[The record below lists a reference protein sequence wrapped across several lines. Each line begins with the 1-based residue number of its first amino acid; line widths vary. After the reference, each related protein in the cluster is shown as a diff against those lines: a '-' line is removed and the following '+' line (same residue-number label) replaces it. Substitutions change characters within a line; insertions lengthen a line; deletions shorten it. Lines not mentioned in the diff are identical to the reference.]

1 MSCSPSKGRD
11 YVVLLLRRP
20 DGELSFARVG
30 DDRWT
35 HITRQTFRWVS
46 GYRDAIYNEIDG
58 LFYVLS
64 FDGSMNT
71 LDLGDPFSPVS
82 KDIMPLAIPWDD
94 PIKDLMLTPSGDV
107 LQVWRSKEIEMLATP
122 VELPVGVAHEVDD
135 PYLVSRITE
144 SYIHKVDIDKQDR
157 VKLTSIGDHALFLGY
172 NSAVCLSTKD
182 FPQLSADSA
191 YVTDGF
197 DEEMCGNK
205 HNLREIFLSNA
216 QKVCVSL

>member
-11 YVVLLLRRP
+11 CVVLLLHRP

-35 HITRQTFRWVS
+35 HIIRQTLRWVS

-71 LDLGDPFSPVS
+71 LDLGDPSSPVS

-94 PIKDLMLTPSGDV
+94 PIKDLVLTPSGFP
-107 LQVWRSKEIEMLATP
+107 R
-122 VELPVGVAHEVDD
+122 
-135 PYLVSRITE
+135 
-144 SYIHKVDIDKQDR
+144 
-157 VKLTSIGDHALFLGY
+157 
-172 NSAVCLSTKD
+172 LS
-182 FPQLSADSA
+182 PDSA

-205 HNLREIFLSNA
+205 HNLREIGIWDFKTETLRGLGGKNYAGEMSTVVVLLNNTFPSPIGSPSKITYVRMNYRRIKRA
-216 QKVCVSL
+216 MFGGASSGF